1 MIESGFTSGRKFNQD
16 ITNKIKKMNRKQF
29 PGNLAQPTVALCFY
43 RSPWFLKN
51 TSKISVIGIKAIILW
66 VLTCFTCIISLPA
79 QVDEKPQTI
88 FQRDSAYQREFF
100 FSPEM
105 RLHFYGN
112 DLQSEVSPL
121 IGGTFGWVFN
131 RTLMIG
137 LGGFGKIA
145 KTRYRANYPQMDE
158 SGRVLQNRHPM
169 GLGYGY
175 GGVILGYILNANSPV
190 HLKFPVLIGLGT
202 SNEYE
207 IEPDGDH
214 GTTINSP
221 GFFVVE
227 PGVSLEL
234 NLVDELRLEVGV
246 TYRYIDT
253 SRFEQLDSGSL
264 NGLGLKIALIFV
276 KTR

>member
-1 MIESGFTSGRKFNQD
+1 
-16 ITNKIKKMNRKQF
+16 MNRKQF
-29 PGNLAQPTVALCFY
+29 PCNLVQPTASPCLCG
-43 RSPWFLKN
+43 SPWFLKN
-51 TSKISVIGIKAIILW
+51 TPKISLSGKKETTLW
-66 VLTCFTCIISLPA
+66 VLICFISITNLPA
-79 QVDEKPQTI
+79 QIDEKPQTI
-88 FQRDSAYQREFF
+88 FQRDSVYFREFF

-105 RLHFYGN
+105 RLHFYGS

-131 RTLMIG
+131 RTLMVG

-145 KTRYRANYPQMDE
+145 KTRYRADYPQTDE
-158 SGRVLQNRHPM
+158 SGRVLQSQHPM

-175 GGVILGYILNANSPV
+175 GGVILGYILNANKPV

-234 NLVDELRLEVGV
+234 NLLEELRLEVGV
-246 TYRYIDT
+246 TYRYIDA

-264 NGLGLKIALIFV
+264 NGFGLKLALIFI
-276 KTR
+276 KT